1 MISAIN
7 FLSDYCGKSK
17 LAIRIDDDVI
27 FHPATMFERVVNLMT
42 RNVTNSYN
50 ETEDYHNHSQY
61 IKSSSLSKS
70 LHSSI
75 PHGYRGNNSLLIT
88 QADGKPT
95 KHKPQLNIPL
105 INQNTIL
112 CHILAQR
119 KIIRPNMKR
128 TYPVDFSVLPQE
140 TIYPDFCAG
149 FFIAM
154 STDLLP
160 KFQQLFAV
168 EPPFWIDD
176 SYLGVL
182 QRRLKTINVAANKLL
197 FFNVPKTSSLRKL
210 ISGATDTDAI
220 AVHLMQGEHYYK
232 RLARSSA
239 LDDLRY
245 YMHL

>member
-17 LAIRIDDDVI
+17 LAIRMDDDVI
-27 FHPATMFERVVNLMT
+27 FHPATMFEKVVHLM
-42 RNVTNSYN
+42 RENVTNSYN
-50 ETEDYHNHSQY
+50 ASEDYHNHTQY
-61 IKSSSLSKS
+61 MKSYDAAKSK
-70 LHSSI
+70 H
-75 PHGYRGNNSLLIT
+75 
-88 QADGKPT
+88 
-95 KHKPQLNIPL
+95 IPL
-105 INQNTIL
+105 IQVDNRGSLFNEQVDDLSTERESTSTSSLVNQNTIL

-119 KIIRPNMKR
+119 KIIRPDMKR
-128 TYPVDFSVLPQE
+128 TYPVAFSVLPKE

-160 KFQQLFAV
+160 KFQQLFSV

-182 QRRLKTINVAANKLL
+182 QRRLKTVNVAANKLL

-210 ISGATDTDAI
+210 ISGATDTDTI
-220 AVHLMQGEHYYK
+220 AVHLMQGEQYYK